1 MEIED
6 LLATY
11 PRQRPPLTESHKQ
24 IYRDEYKLNR
34 TGKTFWSGV
43 SQRTEGWLHRQ
54 VASFGRMGSVLEIG
68 AGTLNHLPYE
78 SYEKVVGY
86 DIVEPFE
93 ELYSGSAHLA
103 RIRNIYQEIT
113 QVQTDEFYDRIIS
126 VAVLEHLTNLPFVVV
141 CSALHLK
148 EGGLFQ
154 HGIPSEGGFAWGL
167 AWRLTTGLSFRLRTG
182 LSYKTL
188 MRHEH
193 VNTALEVVAIVRYF
207 FGSIVIRR
215 FPFAAHHLSFY
226 TYIHASMPNRQ
237 RCDAFLA
244 KLGAENK

>member
-24 IYRDEYKLNR
+24 IYREEYKLNR
-34 TGKTFWSGV
+34 TGQTFWSGM
-43 SQRTEGWLHRQ
+43 SQRAEGWLHRQ

-78 SYEKVVGY
+78 SYEKVLAY

-93 ELYSGSAHLA
+93 ELYIGSPHLV
-103 RIRNIYQEIT
+103 RIRNIYQGIT
-113 QVQTDEFYDRIIS
+113 QIRPDEFYDRIIS
-126 VAVLEHLTNLPFVVV
+126 TAVLEHLTNLPFVVV
-141 CSALHLK
+141 YSALHLK
-148 EGGLFQ
+148 ENGLFQ

-167 AWRLTTGLSFRLRTG
+167 GWRLTTGLSFRLRTG
-182 LSYKTL
+182 LSYKLL

-193 VNTALEVVAIVRYF
+193 VNTALEIVAIVRYF
-207 FGSIVIRR
+207 FGSVLIRQ
-215 FPFAAHHLSFY
+215 FPFAAHHLSLY
-226 TYIHASMPNRQ
+226 SYIHASMPNRQ

-244 KLGAENK
+244 KVEAENK